1 VADVRSVAEPAEEMA
16 LPAASGPAEAKP
28 YLLDEQVGFLLRQA
42 SQRHTAIFAARM
54 IEDLTPTQWAALVRL
69 AERGPSSQN
78 LLGRVTAMD
87 AATIK
92 GVIDRLVGRGLA
104 ETHADAKDSRRLTV
118 ALTEPGREFVARAA
132 AAAHAITQA
141 TLAPLN
147 ASERRTIVRL
157 LGKLK

>member
-1 VADVRSVAEPAEEMA
+1 VAEARSVPEADDESA
-16 LPAASGPAEAKP
+16 LPTASGAAEAKP

-54 IEDLTPTQWAALVRL
+54 IEDLTPTQWAALARL

-78 LLGRVTAMD
+78 LLGRLTAMD

-92 GVIDRLVGRGLA
+92 GIIDRVVARGLA
-104 ETHADAKDSRRLTV
+104 QTRADAKDSRRLTV
-118 ALTEPGREFVARAA
+118 ALTEAGRELVARATQ
-132 AAAHAITQA
+132 AAHAITEA